1 MMDDA
6 KNDQRLK
13 QLFITGLKKL
23 IWKASEMHTIFNQK
37 KKKKTRKDEK
47 LTIETKR

>member
-23 IWKASEMHTIFNQK
+23 IWKASEMHTIFN
-37 KKKKTRKDEK
+37 KKTRKDEK